1 MTKDLLTSLMSS
13 LYPTSCPPSPEL
25 DHFIE
30 AILVRQK
37 VAGLDFNEDFVKR
50 AWDHWKRERMRGQG
64 TGDRRQGSEIRKCE
78 I

>member
-13 LYPTSCPPSPEL
+13 LYSVSCFPSPEL

-37 VAGLDFNEDFVKR
+37 VAGLDFNEDFIKR
-50 AWDHWKRERMRGQG
+50 AWEHWKRERMSGQEPV
-64 TGDRRQGSEIRKCE
+64 DRSQE
-78 I
+78 

>member
-1 MTKDLLTSLMSS
+1 MTKEHLTYLMSS
-13 LYPTSCPPSPEL
+13 LSSDLCLLSFNLEL

-50 AWDHWKRERMRGQG
+50 AWEHWKKERMRGQ
-64 TGDRRQGSEIRKCE
+64 Q
-78 I
+78 

>member
-1 MTKDLLTSLMSS
+1 MTKQELTSLMSS
-13 LYPTSCPPSPEL
+13 VFCPLSSDLEL

-50 AWDHWKRERMRGQG
+50 AWEHWKKERMRG
-64 TGDRRQGSEIRKCE
+64 
-78 I
+78 

>member
-1 MTKDLLTSLMSS
+1 MTKDHLTSLMSS
-13 LYPTSCPPSPEL
+13 VLCPLSSHLEL

-50 AWDHWKRERMRGQG
+50 AWEHWKKERIRGQESK
-64 TGDRRQGSEIRKCE
+64 DRS
-78 I
+78 

>member
-1 MTKDLLTSLMSS
+1 MTKEALISLMSLLFPVS
-13 LYPTSCPPSPEL
+13 RLPSPEP

-50 AWDHWKRERMRGQG
+50 AWEHWKRERMRGQ
-64 TGDRRQGSEIRKCE
+64 E
-78 I
+78 

>member
-1 MTKDLLTSLMSS
+1 MSS
-13 LYPTSCPPSPEL
+13 LSSGVGRLVFET

-50 AWDHWKRERMRGQG
+50 AWGHWKKERMRGQE
-64 TGDRRQGSEIRKCE
+64 SEECI